1 MLERE
6 AKKAKPC
13 RHPDGAQ
20 QAEHLKPSDCMK
32 LESHSKSRS
41 AALSTV
47 GASLILPSALLVIMA
62 MVPVAR
68 ARDFSSSTVIPR
80 ERYPGVKMQQGRP
93 QSDNDRKPDFGGSL
107 KSLGQPRVDIQQGQS
122 LPTGTGSML
131 KNAGRTRYCFV
142 GLIAGNDARL
152 RRSRL
157 RR

>member
-93 QSDNDRKPDFGGSL
+93 QPDNDRKPDFGGSL

-122 LPTGTGSML
+122 LPDRNGFDAEKRGKNSILFCGTNCR
-131 KNAGRTRYCFV
+131 K
-142 GLIAGNDARL
+142 
-152 RRSRL
+152 
-157 RR
+157 

>member
-47 GASLILPSALLVIMA
+47 GASLILPSALLVIMRWCPLLGPEIFRLLLSFQGS
-62 MVPVAR
+62 VTR
-68 ARDFSSSTVIPR
+68 A
-80 ERYPGVKMQQGRP
+80 
-93 QSDNDRKPDFGGSL
+93 L
-107 KSLGQPRVDIQQGQS
+107 KCNRGD
-122 LPTGTGSML
+122 
-131 KNAGRTRYCFV
+131 
-142 GLIAGNDARL
+142 
-152 RRSRL
+152 RSRIMIESL
-157 RR
+157 ILADL

>member
-1 MLERE
+1 MLECE

-122 LPTGTGSML
+122 LPDRNGFDAEKRGKNSILFCGTNCR
-131 KNAGRTRYCFV
+131 K
-142 GLIAGNDARL
+142 
-152 RRSRL
+152 
-157 RR
+157 